1 MIAPL
6 HLGFDVSCGA
16 EHAFAVWTDHMGLWW
31 PLDHTVSQRPD
42 VRITMEPGVGGRIFE
57 RTPSG
62 EEFDW
67 GRVTAWDPPGRLVY
81 QWHLGAE
88 AAQATEVEVRFAEQP
103 DGTTRVAIEHRGWD
117 ALGAQGE
124 ARRLGNEAG
133 WRGVLPR
140 FEAACN
146 ARLT

>member
-6 HLGFDVSCGA
+6 RLSFDVACRA
-16 EHAFAVWTDHMGLWW
+16 EHAFTIWTDRMSLWW
-31 PLDHTVSQRPD
+31 PADHTVSQDPD

-57 RTPSG
+57 RTASG

-67 GRVTAWDPPGRLVY
+67 GQITEWEPPGRLVY
-81 QWHLGAE
+81 QWHLGTV

-117 ALGAQGE
+117 ALGAHGD
-124 ARRLGNEAG
+124 ARRQGNDAG
-133 WRGVLPR
+133 WRGVLPL
-140 FEAACN
+140 FEAACSV
-146 ARLT
+146 R